1 MPHKFRNKDAFLHK
15 ILTTSHTIALV
26 GASNKPERASNEV
39 MGILLDYGYTVLPV
53 NPMLKGEELFGR
65 KVYGS
70 LAEIVD
76 QEIDLVDIFRNSE
89 AAGGVVDEAIA
100 VGAKS
105 VWMQIGVI
113 NEEAAQRALDAG
125 LNVAMN
131 VCPAE
136 EIPRL
141 QILVPSQ
148 DSC

>member
-1 MPHKFRNKDAFLHK
+1 MPHKFRNKDATLRK
-15 ILTTSHTIALV
+15 ILTTSRAIALV

-113 NEEAAQRALDAG
+113 HEEAAQRALDAG